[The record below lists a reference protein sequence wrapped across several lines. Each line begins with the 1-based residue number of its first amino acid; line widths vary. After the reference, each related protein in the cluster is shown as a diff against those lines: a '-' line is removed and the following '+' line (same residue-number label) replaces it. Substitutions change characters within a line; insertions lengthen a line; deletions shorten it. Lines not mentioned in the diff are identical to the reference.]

1 MKQKVQ
7 SHSYWFQSRKRFIS
21 IQGRTS
27 VGMRKLRFLKKF
39 APMNPCT
46 ETFECHMLDL
56 LFFSKL
62 TVIKAIL
69 I

>member
-1 MKQKVQ
+1 MKQEVQ
-7 SHSYWFQSRKRFIS
+7 LHSYRFQSRKRFIS

-56 LFFSKL
+56 HFFSKL
-62 TVIKAIL
+62 TVIKAI
-69 I
+69 